1 MKVSEALDQII
12 STYNELLSKCYEA
25 LDPNA
30 DQATRDKLRQAI
42 GEYLGKGNADTV
54 ASD

>member
-12 STYNELLSKCYEA
+12 TTYNQLLSKCYDA

-30 DQATRDKLRQAI
+30 DQATRDQLRQAI
-42 GEYLGKGNADTV
+42 GEYLGKGDKDTGT
-54 ASD
+54 SD